1 MLNTP
6 VIKVFIDGSAGTTG
20 LRINERLRG
29 LGGVEPLTLP
39 EELRKDVSARTEAI
53 AAADVAVLC
62 LPDDAAREAAAIADS
77 VGTAV
82 IDASTAHRV
91 APGWAY
97 GFPELSA
104 AHRSAVETS
113 DRVAVP
119 GCHASGFVALVFP
132 LIEAGVI
139 PADAEL
145 TAFSLT
151 GYSGGGKKMIAEY
164 EGERTDERLSS
175 CREYAIRLAHKHIPE
190 MMAVTGLTRKPLFF
204 PIVGDYYAG
213 MTSTVGLHNDLL
225 GEGVTAKT
233 VHEYLSDY
241 YAGQEFVRVLP
252 FGGEGAIDPRG
263 YLESNRNVG
272 TNYLDIVVS
281 GNEEQTLMAAMFD
294 NLGKGA
300 SGAAVQNME
309 LMLGMR

>member
-1 MLNTP
+1 MTA
-6 VIKVFIDGSAGTTG
+6 KVFIDGKEGTTG
-20 LRINERLRG
+20 LQIYEK
-29 LGGVEPLTLP
+29 LGGRTDIELLTLP
-39 EELRKDVSARTEAI
+39 EELRKDPGARKEI
-53 AAADVAVLC
+53 MNRSDLVFLC
-62 LPDDAAREAAAIADS
+62 LPDAAAIE
-77 VGTAV
+77 AV
-82 IDASTAHRV
+82 TLVENPDTRIIDASTAHRT
-91 APGWAY
+91 AEGWVY
-97 GFPELSA
+97 GFPELEPGQA
-104 AHRSAVETS
+104 DKIRRSKRTAN
-113 DRVAVP
+113 P
-119 GCHASGFVALVFP
+119 GCHATGFISLTAPLVKGGI
-132 LIEAGVI
+132 LA
-139 PADAEL
+139 ADAPL
-145 TAFSLT
+145 SCQSLT

-175 CREYAIRLAHKHIPE
+175 CREYAISLAHKHIPE
-190 MMAVTGLTRKPLFF
+190 MMAVTGLKRKPLFF

-281 GNEEQTLMAAMFD
+281 GNGEQTLMAAMFD

>member
-1 MLNTP
+1 MTA
-6 VIKVFIDGSAGTTG
+6 KVFIDGKEGTTG
-20 LRINERLRG
+20 LQIYEK
-29 LGGVEPLTLP
+29 LGGRTDIELLTLP
-39 EELRKDVSARTEAI
+39 EELRKDPGARKEI
-53 AAADVAVLC
+53 MNRSDLVFLC
-62 LPDDAAREAAAIADS
+62 LPDAAAIE
-77 VGTAV
+77 AV
-82 IDASTAHRV
+82 TLVENPDTRIIDASTAHRT
-91 APGWAY
+91 AEGWVY
-97 GFPELSA
+97 GFPELEPGQA
-104 AHRSAVETS
+104 DKIRRSKRTAN
-113 DRVAVP
+113 P
-119 GCHASGFVALVFP
+119 GCHATGFISLTAPLVKGGI
-132 LIEAGVI
+132 LA
-139 PADAEL
+139 ADAPL
-145 TAFSLT
+145 SCHSLT

-175 CREYAIRLAHKHIPE
+175 CREYAISLAHKHIPE
-190 MMAVTGLTRKPLFF
+190 MMAVTGLKRKPLFF